1 MNDTR
6 TSDASAAPP
15 PGPPPPPPPPGRP
28 PFRRDPDAGYL
39 GGVAAGVANHLD
51 VDVVLVRIGFVV
63 VTILTQGLG
72 ALAYLLGWILIPQAP
87 AASDASARSDR
98 DHERRGASFWF
109 GVVLLTL
116 GSIWFVGSVTGPGGL
131 LGQLDAGIVL
141 PLLLLGLGVALWRR
155 SDAPTE
161 GAMTPARSPTTPTGA
176 AASAAPGPP
185 PPRSDTDDTT
195 EFDMSTSTRPLP
207 PTHPSP
213 STGPVSDP
221 ASDRPSGPMP
231 GQDHPTPQDLAAGPP
246 PAGPPAPPSGPGPGD
261 GGFTPP
267 PAPVREGSLLAR
279 ATLGVALLTAGVLW
293 MLDMA
298 GATVVGPLRIL
309 SITLAIVG
317 VGLLIGSIAG
327 RGRSLIIVGVILLPL
342 VLVGSLLRGFPSM
355 DLVVG
360 PGGSFGQVVEAPV
373 TVEEIESSYQLGAG
387 EFLLDL
393 GGVGFAPGQDVQ
405 TSIQMGAGE
414 LVVTVP
420 DDVDVLVNA
429 RVGAGEL
436 QVFEQTRTGVGIQ
449 LETEARI
456 DDPDLGAGSADDEPA
471 VLTIDLNAG
480 FGDVTIE
487 RNER

>member
-1 MNDTR
+1 MNETH
-6 TSDASAAPP
+6 TSEPSAVPP
-15 PGPPPPPPPPGRP
+15 PGPPSPPPPPPGRP
-28 PFRRDPDAGYL
+28 PLRRDPDAGYL

-72 ALAYLLGWILIPQAP
+72 ALAYLIGWILIPQAQV
-87 AASDASARSDR
+87 AAAPGADAPPDR
-98 DHERRGASFWF
+98 TSERRGASFWF

-131 LGQLDAGIVL
+131 LGQLDAGIVI

-161 GAMTPARSPTTPTGA
+161 HTLTPARPFAGSPPATPST
-176 AASAAPGPP
+176 APGSPP
-185 PPRSDTDDTT
+185 SRPDTDDTT
-195 EFDMSTSTRPLP
+195 ETDMTATTRPLVPTQPSP
-207 PTHPSP
+207 PTDA
-213 STGPVSDP
+213 VSAPPTD
-221 ASDRPSGPMP
+221 AVSAQER
-231 GQDHPTPQDLAAGPP
+231 PTPEDLAAGPP
-246 PAGPPAPPSGPGPGD
+246 PAGPPAPPHGSGPG

-279 ATLGVALLTAGVLW
+279 ATLGLALLTAGIVW
-293 MLDMA
+293 MLDLA
-298 GATVVGPLRIL
+298 DVTVMGPLRIL
-309 SITLAIVG
+309 SIALAIVG

-327 RGRSLIIVGVILLPL
+327 RGRSLIIVGVVLLPL
-342 VLVGSLLRGFPSM
+342 ILVGSLLRGFPSM

-360 PGGSFGQVVEAPV
+360 PSSSFGQVVEAPQ
-373 TVEEIESSYQLGAG
+373 TVEEVESSYQLGAG
-387 EFLLDL
+387 EFSLDL
-393 GGVGFAPGQDVQ
+393 SGIEVPAGQDVE

-436 QVFEQTRTGVGIQ
+436 RVFDQTRTGVGIQ
-449 LETEARI
+449 LETVARL
-456 DDPDLGAGSADDEPA
+456 DDPDRSDGTGPDADEPA

-487 RNER
+487 RNDR